1 MRLLLLVVPLA
12 LIGFAPAGSAPA
24 QPARPLRAAAAP
36 PAPAPHAPEPKY
48 VDDDAVYDEF
58 FDRLE
63 ELAKE
68 KKPLSHKRLLAK
80 LKPRAAG
87 ITPAESGNQV
97 LAPEDVYKAA
107 VQSVFVVGSV
117 YPDKDGKW
125 QTGTYATAWV
135 LAADGVLVTNWH
147 VFDELKDGEVFGA
160 ADRDGTVYPVT
171 DFLGG
176 DKTADVAVF
185 RIPAR
190 ELKPLPV
197 AAAHAEVGSWVG
209 VISHPGDLFY
219 MYTQGAVT
227 RYSTNTNDDKKV
239 EKWMGISAEYAS
251 GSSGSPVLNK
261 YGAVVGMA
269 ALTLSLD
276 AADEPKKPVRRARP
290 FEVPK
295 RLART
300 EPAKDDKKDDKPKE
314 PPKPGE
320 NPKGSPQQMVV
331 RMAVPGPE
339 LLKWIGK

>member
-1 MRLLLLVVPLA
+1 MRRFAIALVLLVSGLA
-12 LIGFAPAGSAPA
+12 VLAPA
-24 QPARPLRAAAAP
+24 QPPRPAAAPAAAP
-36 PAPAPHAPEPKY
+36 PAAHPPGEPKY
-48 VDDDAVYDEF
+48 INDDEMYEQF
-58 FDRLE
+58 FDKLE
-63 ELAKE
+63 ELAKA
-68 KKPLSHKRLLAK
+68 KKLLSHKKLVDK

-87 ITPAESGNQV
+87 ITPTRPGTKA
-97 LAPEDVYKAA
+97 LTPEEVYKAA

-117 YPDKDGKW
+117 YPGKDGKW

-147 VFDELKDGEVFGA
+147 VFEELRDGEVFGA
-160 ADRDGTVYPVT
+160 ADRDGTVYPLT

-185 RIPAR
+185 RIPATD
-190 ELKPLPV
+190 LKPLPL
-197 AAAHAEVGSWVG
+197 APGHAEIGSWVG

-219 MYTQGAVT
+219 LYTQGTVT
-227 RYSTNTNDDKKV
+227 RYSTNTNDDKEV
-239 EKWMGISAEYAS
+239 EKWMGVTAEYAS

-276 AADEPKKPVRRARP
+276 AEDEPKKPVRRLRP
-290 FEVPK
+290 SG
-295 RLART
+295 
-300 EPAKDDKKDDKPKE
+300 PAHSKYLSRAEQQKKDDKDDKPKE

-331 RMAVPGPE
+331 RMAVPGSVV
-339 LLKWIGK
+339 LKWIGK